1 MNRLRAHLA
10 AVRSSYWFVP
20 GVMALLGILLG
31 ALMIWVDASLGTS
44 WIEGLGWY
52 QQVRSDGAREVL
64 STIAGS
70 MVTVAGVVFSITIVA
85 LSYASSQ
92 YGPRVLT
99 NFMSDRGNTVTL
111 GTFIATFL
119 YSLMVLRTIR
129 GGEQDFVPQY
139 SVIVGMLLA
148 VCSIGVLIYFIHHV
162 LQSIHVNHL
171 VEKIGRQLVE
181 DARIRFPTLIGAAA
195 SEDRTP
201 SPEMAGAVGVTTS
214 DSTGYIQALDG
225 DRLLGLAR
233 EADVL
238 IRLRY
243 RPGDFVMEG
252 RGLADMA
259 PCGNWSEKRGDELR
273 ACFTIGAKRT
283 PEHDLMFLVSE
294 LVEIAARALSP
305 GVNDP
310 MTAVTCLDW
319 LGAGG
324 TEFAI
329 RELPGAVRS
338 DKEGTP
344 RLITR
349 PDDFRYFVDRSF
361 GRLGQYAARDTIA
374 ALHLLRVHGE
384 VAAAC
389 RRPGQIDVLR
399 AETSRFA
406 ELAAEQLDGPNARE
420 VQARATALLRLLSRG
435 VEQIDSRQA
444 DWPSE
449 TPEAEQQLRTLL
461 PPGRS
466 QGLSRAHL
474 RLAPGPSEN
483 VRVFSLRSAC
493 RGACRRCRRSCRG
506 PAVHPRIDLGS
517 AGPARPQSSFAGCDR
532 RAARQQHAPGGPRLR
547 TGGRASCGWQA

>member
-1 MNRLRAHLA
+1 MNRLRAHLS

-20 GVMALLGILLG
+20 GLMALLGVLLG

-99 NFMSDRGNTVTL
+99 NFMSDRGNTITL

-119 YSLMVLRTIR
+119 YSLMFLRTIR
-129 GGEQDFVPQY
+129 GGEDDFVPQY

-148 VCSIGVLIYFIHHV
+148 VCSIGVLIFFIHHV
-162 LQSIHVNHL
+162 LQSIHINHV

-181 DARIRFPTLIGAAA
+181 DARIRFPRLIGEAAP
-195 SEDRTP
+195 EDQPP
-201 SPEMAGAVGVTTS
+201 SPELTGEVRVTTS
-214 DSTGYIQALDG
+214 EQTGYIQALDG
-225 DRLLGLAR
+225 GKLLDLAR

-252 RGLADMA
+252 RGLADIE
-259 PCGNWSEKRGDELR
+259 PCGEWSDKCNEELR
-273 ACFTIGAKRT
+273 TCFTVGAKRT

-324 TEFAI
+324 TEFAT
-329 RELPGAVRS
+329 RELPGAVRL

-344 RLITR
+344 RLITS
-349 PDDFRYFVDRSF
+349 PDDFGYFVDRSF
-361 GRLGQYAARDTIA
+361 GRLRQYAARDTIA
-374 ALHLLRVHGE
+374 ALHLLRVLGE

-389 RRPGQIDVLR
+389 RRPDQIDVLR

-406 ELAAEQLDGPNARE
+406 ELALEQLDGPNGRA
-420 VQARATALLRLLSRG
+420 VQERATALQSLLSHG
-435 VEQIDSRQA
+435 VGQIDARQA
-444 DWPSE
+444 DW
-449 TPEAEQQLRTLL
+449 L
-461 PPGRS
+461 G
-466 QGLSRAHL
+466 
-474 RLAPGPSEN
+474 
-483 VRVFSLRSAC
+483 
-493 RGACRRCRRSCRG
+493 
-506 PAVHPRIDLGS
+506 GS
-517 AGPARPQSSFAGCDR
+517 A
-532 RAARQQHAPGGPRLR
+532 
-547 TGGRASCGWQA
+547 